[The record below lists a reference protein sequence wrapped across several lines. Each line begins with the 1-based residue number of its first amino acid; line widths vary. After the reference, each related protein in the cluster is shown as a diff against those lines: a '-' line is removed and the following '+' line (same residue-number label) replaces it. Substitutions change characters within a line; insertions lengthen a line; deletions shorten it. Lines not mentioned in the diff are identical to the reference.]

1 MSPLPRI
8 INGLALVGLN
18 QCWLTLRCFNEILFK
33 IHISFKEMHMKMAAN
48 GGHFVHPQWCVN
60 IVCPCGWPQ
69 KTNTLRT
76 NSQLARSVDVSVFT
90 SEFLVGYCLYWI
102 KVSML
107 SQSVA
112 LIAFSL
118 TTAGERPGMRSQ
130 GNLSAILQ
138 TAVSNLPIAAHNWK
152 PNGDKLRCVGSE
164 RDTGCYVLP
173 CTG

>member
-1 MSPLPRI
+1 MKFYSKYISRSRKCI
-8 INGLALVGLN
+8 WK
-18 QCWLTLRCFNEILFK
+18 WLQTAA
-33 IHISFKEMHMKMAAN
+33 ISFILN
-48 GGHFVHPQWCVN
+48 DVL
-60 IVCPCGWPQ
+60 ICPCGWPQ